1 MTTHRQLPDEHKQQN
16 QYERE
21 HTALVSECHNLVLLI
36 SQKPYAIKRLRAVRE
51 GLLMNLNYKGNRY
64 QQNGGGR

>member
-1 MTTHRQLPDEHKQQN
+1 MSQPCDSKQQN

-21 HTALVSECHNLVLLI
+21 HAALVSECHNLVSLI
-36 SQKPYAIKRLRAVRE
+36 SQKPYSIRRLRAVRE
-51 GLLMNLNYKGNRY
+51 GLLMNLNYKSNRH